1 MKGFLRRYENA
12 IAHLLTIL
20 GLGLVVYQLYQG
32 NEHKRWENYNAMN
45 LRYYEW
51 YANMPENMDIDSC
64 VPFPEQKQE
73 VKRWA
78 RTYFNLYSEEYWLY
92 LEKLIPEE
100 MWTKRIDNG
109 VNVNLVTYPLLVRGY
124 EYWREKDSFAHPKR
138 FRELVDS
145 KLVSL
150 KGKLKLI
157 DCKTSNTSKANVQP
171 DSKSNNPLKKDAQ
184 KAGAS

>member
-1 MKGFLRRYENA
+1 MKNFFKKYEIV
-12 IAHLLTIL
+12 IAHSLTIL
-20 GLGLVVYQLYQG
+20 GLAFVFYQLYQS

-51 YANMPENMDIDSC
+51 YANMPQNMDVDTC
-64 VPFPEQKQE
+64 VPFSEQKQE

-109 VNVNLVTYPLLVRGY
+109 VDVNLKTYPLLVRGY
-124 EYWREKDSFAHPKR
+124 KYWREKDSFVHPDG
-138 FRELVDS
+138 FRDLVDK
-145 KLVSL
+145 KLMSL
-150 KGKLKLI
+150 KSELKLLS
-157 DCKTSNTSKANVQP
+157 CKGTEAPKESVQP
-171 DSKSNNPLKKDAQ
+171 SSKSNTPLKKVAQ